1 MQDYIGS
8 LEFTC
13 PRCKRENHRKRFI
26 TSTNSTDARHEL
38 SDGAKCH
45 FCLFR
50 LGTEA
55 KVKVEL
61 SATEY
66 ATAA

>member
-13 PRCKRENHRKRFI
+13 PRCKRENHRKRFVSSE
-26 TSTNSTDARHEL
+26 STADARKEL
-38 SDGAKCH
+38 SSGAKCH

-55 KVKVEL
+55 KVKVEV
-61 SATEY
+61 SPTVY
-66 ATAA
+66 ANAA